1 MTEKQIPPP
10 EIYYFE
16 GGGKT
21 GPFYVA
27 VKGIRS
33 AFKTSCWSRSFKY
46 MNKDQVQEKRRV
58 WKGTVIWIEVTE
70 EVAPTV
76 EELMSR

>member
-1 MTEKQIPPP
+1 MTDRQIPPP
-10 EIYYFE
+10 EIYYFL

-33 AFKTSCWSRSFKY
+33 AFRTSGWARSFKW
-46 MNKDQVQEKRRV
+46 MNREQVEEKRRV
-58 WKGTVIWIEVTE
+58 WKGVVLWIEVTD

-76 EELMSR
+76 EELMKR